1 LTKQYLLQRAR
12 SENQDNPI
20 TVDETPPKKLKSQHT
35 DLLNTEAIQV
45 DITSPATELDA
56 DEGEVLDADEGE
68 ILLATQNE
76 DDKVNTDSDSLS
88 VDY

>member
-1 LTKQYLLQRAR
+1 M
-12 SENQDNPI
+12 
-20 TVDETPPKKLKSQHT
+20 
-35 DLLNTEAIQV
+35 

-56 DEGEVLDADEGE
+56 DEGE

-76 DDKVNTDSDSLS
+76 VDKVNTDSDSLS